1 MGKKRLTYW
10 GLLPLAVL
18 LLAGCMADYEERPDA
33 TGGGLDGLVP
43 IYMTASVL
51 ETEAG
56 KGGAGTR
63 AGADVQSSQLAS
75 GETFTVEFS
84 GNTTVASTTYKTS
97 NGSGS
102 TACSGTQPYFTLAG
116 TSTTVYAYYPEKPGS
131 TFSVQADQSG
141 DANYKKSDLM
151 YATVAS
157 LAKTGTATTASLTFS
172 HKMAKIIVNVTGVT
186 GEAITKITD
195 VRIIGGSR
203 TINVTNTT
211 TCTLGSTLD
220 DANSTSSY
228 VTMYT
233 GGTGKAAFTC
243 AALIPPQTINGDFLL
258 VKTDVG
264 DITCSLTN
272 KTFASGQS
280 YTYSMAISYDVTGE
294 LTATLASPGAVNS
307 STWQ

>member
-10 GLLPLAVL
+10 GLLPLAA
-18 LLAGCMADYEERPDA
+18 LLAGCMADYEERPNA

-51 ETEAG
+51 EAEAD

-75 GETFTVEFS
+75 GETFTVAFS
-84 GNTTVASTTYKTS
+84 GNTTVASTTYKA
-97 NGSGS
+97 NGSGGA
-102 TACSGTQPYFTLAG
+102 TCSGTQPYFTLAG

-172 HKMAKIIVNVTGVT
+172 HKMAKIIVKVTGVT

-211 TCTLGSTLD
+211 TCTLGSTLTN
-220 DANSTSSY
+220 ANSTSSY

-243 AALIPPQTINGDFLL
+243 AALIPPQTINGAFLL

-264 DITCSLTN
+264 DLTYSLTN
-272 KTFASGQS
+272 KTFASGKS

-294 LTATLASPGAVNS
+294 LTATIQDIGNVIINA
-307 STWQ
+307 WQ

>member
-10 GLLPLAVL
+10 GLLPLAA

-51 ETEAG
+51 EAESD

-84 GNTTVASTTYKTS
+84 GNTTVESTTYKA
-97 NGSGS
+97 NGSGG
-102 TACSGTQPYFTLAG
+102 TTCSGTQPYFTLAG

-186 GEAITKITD
+186 GEAITNITD

-211 TCTLGSTLD
+211 TCTLGSTLTN
-220 DANSTSSY
+220 ANSTSSY

-243 AALIPPQTINGDFLL
+243 AALIPPQTINGAFLL

-264 DITCSLTN
+264 DITYSLTN
-272 KTFASGQS
+272 KTFDSGQS
-280 YTYSMAISYDVTGE
+280 YTYSMAISYDVSGE

>member
-1 MGKKRLTYW
+1 MRNRRHFW
-10 GLLPLAVL
+10 GFVL
-18 LLAGCMADYEERPDA
+18 LTAAMLLSGCSAEI
-33 TGGGLDGLVP
+33 LDGHSGQVP
-43 IYMTASVL
+43 IYLTASVQ
-51 ETEAG
+51 E
-56 KGGAGTR
+56 GGAQGVTR
-63 AGADVQSSQLAS
+63 AGTDVQSTQLPNGEEFYGYFPS
-75 GETFTVEFS
+75 GATVSSATFT
-84 GNTTVASTTYKTS
+84 AD
-97 NGSGS
+97 GSGGT
-102 TACSGTQPYFTLAG
+102 TANPQPYFTFSG
-116 TSTTVYAYYPEKPGS
+116 TETTVHAYHGKSGGTDQVTNETTS
-131 TFSVQADQSG
+131 FSVATDQS
-141 DANYKKSDLM
+141 DDEAYKASDLM
-151 YATVAS
+151 YATATVTKSDLSA
-157 LAKTGTATTASLTFS
+157 TGELQFS
-172 HKMAKIIVNVTGVT
+172 HKMAKIVVNVTSVT

-243 AALIPPQTINGDFLL
+243 AALIPPQTINGAFLL

-264 DITCSLTN
+264 DITYSLTN
-272 KTFASGQS
+272 KTFDSGKS

-294 LTATLASPGAVNS
+294 LTATLASPGDVNS

>member
-10 GLLPLAVL
+10 GLLPLAA

-51 ETEAG
+51 ETEVG
-56 KGGAGTR
+56 KDGAGTR

-75 GETFTVEFS
+75 GETFTVAFS

-116 TSTTVYAYYPEKPGS
+116 TSTTVYAYYPEKPVS

-172 HKMAKIIVNVTGVT
+172 HKMAKIIVKVTGVT

-211 TCTLGSTLD
+211 TCTLGSTLTN
-220 DANSTSSY
+220 ANSTSSY

-233 GGTGKAAFTC
+233 GGTGKALTC